1 MELKTLTVI
10 PTYNELEA
18 LPVVIKR
25 LRAAQ
30 PEVHV
35 LIVDDNSPDGT
46 GDLADGLAAQDSK
59 IHVLHRK
66 GKGGLGAA
74 YIAGF
79 KWGLDRDYEVLVEMD
94 ADSSH
99 QPEQLGR
106 LLEAVDNGADL
117 AIGSRYVPGGQT
129 INWPW
134 HRQFLSRGA
143 NFYAQTILGTSVKD
157 ITAGYRAFRRGTL
170 ERIDLDTIESVGYC
184 FQIDLGWRTELAGLT
199 ITEVPITFVERE
211 LGDSKMDSGVI
222 LESMFKVARWGLG
235 ARAKTLSNKA
245 RALGSNL

>member
-18 LPVVIKR
+18 LPVVIER

-35 LIVDDNSPDGT
+35 LVVDDNSPDGT
-46 GDLADGLAAQDSK
+46 GELADRLSREDEK

-79 KWGLDRDYEVLVEMD
+79 TWGMERDYEVLVEMD
-94 ADSSH
+94 ADCSH

-106 LLEAVDNGADL
+106 LLEAIERGADL
-117 AIGSRYVPGGQT
+117 AIGSRYVPGGKT
-129 INWPW
+129 VNWPW

-143 NFYAQTILGTSVKD
+143 NFYAQTMLGTDVRD

-170 ERIDLDTIESVGYC
+170 DRLDLETIDSVGYC
-184 FQIDLGWRTELAGLT
+184 FQIDLGWRAELAGLT

-211 LGDSKMDSGVI
+211 VGDSKMDSGVI
-222 LESMFKVARWGLG
+222 LESMTKVARWGLG
-235 ARAKTLSNKA
+235 ARAKTLCNKL
-245 RALGSNL
+245 RAVRATA

>member
-18 LPVVIKR
+18 LPVVIER

-35 LIVDDNSPDGT
+35 LVVDDNSPDGT
-46 GDLADGLAAQDSK
+46 GELADRLSREDEK

-79 KWGLDRDYEVLVEMD
+79 TWGMERDYEVLVEMD
-94 ADSSH
+94 ADCSH

-106 LLEAVDNGADL
+106 LLEAIDRGADL
-117 AIGSRYVPGGQT
+117 AIGSRYVPGGKT
-129 INWPW
+129 VNWPW

-143 NFYAQTILGTSVKD
+143 NFYAQTMLGTDVRD

-170 ERIDLDTIESVGYC
+170 ERLDLETIDSVGYC
-184 FQIDLGWRTELAGLT
+184 FQIDLG
-199 ITEVPITFVERE
+199 
-211 LGDSKMDSGVI
+211 
-222 LESMFKVARWGLG
+222 
-235 ARAKTLSNKA
+235 LS
-245 RALGSNL
+245 LIHI